1 MKQKIIII
9 VLSIFVFSF
18 LYSQKNEK
26 TVKETVSVV
35 NIEIPVRVFYKK
47 ELVDN
52 LKKEDFTLIVNG
64 RKRNIIGFNV
74 KRKKI
79 EVQDIKLK
87 DGEPEYPPR
96 YFILA
101 MNLTNFSPEIKKGVD
116 YVLNKILRKNDA
128 LLVFINAKSQLFRK
142 LDDIP
147 SIKEKIYQLID
158 RESIIARKRMTLY
171 FTQLEKEIDLTRFR
185 LSLKQMTTG
194 KIPKDIRDDTRYI
207 SSFLRKY
214 TLLWLDY
221 KNKYLIPDVKTYLL
235 FSNHLQKIPVEKWVL
250 NFYQQELFP
259 KIIMSGEIMRMIRVL
274 INKWQASGSSLD
286 IIAAR
291 LVSKQVTEIRK
302 EMNVAKGF
310 PTDEITKIFTKV
322 GATFHTIFIDTAIQA
337 FSKDIQYKKIST
349 DLENNLRSL
358 TKRTGGELVASKDL
372 EMALNKIVKKQ
383 DIYYVLTYSPR
394 ENEKLEKLKIK
405 INKKKHKL
413 EYDDNIRSEFTKKPS
428 IGIIVDSNA
437 EIIIKDIVF
446 KAKKLSFVIEG
457 FGMRKNNKG
466 TFGQIDLR
474 IKINN
479 LQDVSIFDKSRIFV
493 TATRVSNLA
502 LEFKWLKK
510 GRYEIIVE
518 AKDTITGK
526 MASDFI
532 QVKVE

>member
-79 EVQDIKLK
+79 EVQDIELK

-101 MNLTNFSPEIKKGVD
+101 MNLINFSPEIKKGVD
-116 YVLNKILRKNDA
+116 FVLNKILRKNDA
-128 LLVFINAKSQLFRK
+128 ILVFINNKSQLFK
-142 LDDIP
+142 NLEN
-147 SIKEKIYQLID
+147 IKQIREKIFQMID
-158 RESIIARKRMTLY
+158 QESINARKRMTLY

-185 LSLKQMTTG
+185 LTLKTSTG
-194 KIPKDIRDDTRYI
+194 GKNPIDVNNEVRFV

-214 TLLWLDY
+214 ILLWKDY
-221 KNKYLIPDVKTYLL
+221 KNKYLIPDVRTYIL
-235 FSNHLQKIPVEKWVL
+235 FSEHLRKVPVEKWVL

-259 KIIMSGEIMRMIRVL
+259 KIIMSGEIMRIIQVMI
-274 INKWQASGSSLD
+274 NNWQASGNS
-286 IIAAR
+286 IVITQAR
-291 LVSKQVTEIRK
+291 LVSKLITEIRR
-302 EMNVAKGF
+302 EMDVAKGF

-322 GATFHTIFIDTAIQA
+322 GATFHSIFIDSTIQA
-337 FSKDIQYKKIST
+337 FSKDIQYRRIST
-349 DLENNLRSL
+349 DLEKNIRSL
-358 TKRTGGELVASKDL
+358 TRRNGGELVASKNL
-372 EMALNKIVKKQ
+372 EMALNKIIKKQ

-479 LQDVSIFDKSRIFV
+479 LQDVSIFDKRRIFV
-493 TATRVSNLA
+493 TTTRVSNLA

-518 AKDTITGK
+518 AKDIITGK